1 MTERT
6 TRSPRIAFDA
16 LTVDF
21 GATRAVDQFTMSAG
35 AGEII
40 GLLGHNGAGKSTIVN
55 VATGAVPWTAG
66 TISIDGAEIRLGS
79 SPREI
84 AQIGVTVVHQEP
96 ALVPNLSILDNLELG
111 RRPTGS
117 RRARADEARAALA
130 EVGADLALDLPVAT
144 LSLGERQLVDLARGV
159 LEGEI
164 KVLFLDEPTAALGA
178 EETTALHALIRTF
191 ADAGAVVFYVSHR
204 LPDILDV
211 CTRITVMNTGRIVM
225 DAPAAGL
232 QVEDLSEALAPG
244 TVRAAFT
251 PRHSDRV
258 ALEIGYGATDLVV
271 HRGEV
276 VGLFGMASSDQFR
289 LLESLYGLR
298 PAEGV
303 QRLGGDEFSPSDPR
317 QALRRGVFYVPADR
331 ERDGL
336 LATFTAQDNVLF
348 PWYARLG
355 AAGWITRRTGAALY
369 AESRERLEVRG
380 PGGEVPVSEFSGGNR
395 QKHLLARWM
404 FPEQPGVLLLAQPTQ
419 GVDVGAKADIVRA
432 IRAFADAGST
442 IVVASAESDEIT
454 SMCDRAYVLYGGRS
468 AELRAGSTLTDDALL
483 DTLLSLA
490 SGAASHPE
498 SLNEVNQS

>member
-1 MTERT
+1 MTEPT
-6 TRSPRIAFDA
+6 TASPRIAFDA

-21 GATRAVDQFTMSAG
+21 GATRAVDQFTMSAVP
-35 AGEII
+35 GEII

-66 TISIDGAEIRLGS
+66 TISIDGEEIRVGS
-79 SPREI
+79 TPREI
-84 AQIGVTVVHQEP
+84 ARIGVTVVHQEP
-96 ALVPNLSILDNLELG
+96 ALVPNLSIFDNLELG

-130 EVGADLALDLPVAT
+130 QVGADLAIDLPVAT

-191 ADAGAVVFYVSHR
+191 AAAGAVVFYVSHR

-225 DAPAAGL
+225 DAAAAGM

-244 TVRAAFT
+244 TVRATLT
-251 PRHSDRV
+251 PRHSEDIE
-258 ALEIGYGATDLVV
+258 LEVGYGGRSLIAR
-271 HRGEV
+271 RGEV

-298 PAEGV
+298 PADGA
-303 QRLGGDEFSPSDPR
+303 QRLAGRDFAPTDPR
-317 QALRRGVFYVPADR
+317 HALRKRVFYVPADR

-336 LATFTAQDNVLF
+336 LSTFTAQDNVLF

-355 AAGWITRRTGAALY
+355 AAGWITRGTGAELY
-369 AESRERLEVRG
+369 AKSRERLEVRG
-380 PGGEVPVSEFSGGNR
+380 PAGDVPVSEFSGGNR

-432 IRAFADAGST
+432 IRALADAGST
-442 IVVASAESDEIT
+442 VIVASAESDEIT

-468 AELRAGSTLTDDALL
+468 AELHAGSTLTDDALL
-483 DTLLSLA
+483 DSLLTLA
-490 SGAASHPE
+490 SGGAAHPE
-498 SLNEVNQS
+498 SLNEVNQP